1 MRKLRGS
8 DDAFEFRSLMSARE
22 AEINPALRYHLRG
35 VYDVELPET
44 VDLTSFP
51 FCDSKTA

>member
-1 MRKLRGS
+1 MRKLRSS
-8 DDAFEFRSLMSARE
+8 DDVFEFRPLMSARE
-22 AEINPALRYHLRG
+22 AEINPALRYHLRD

-44 VDLTSFP
+44 VDLTSSP